1 MKFHAGW
8 SIAVVAA
15 ATLSAASLTAEAQ
28 DWPAKQPLRLVSP
41 FPPGATPE
49 TIGRPVF
56 DLVSKAI
63 GQTYVFENRVGA
75 GGTIGMG
82 TVARAEPDGYT
93 LLVNSSVH
101 TITPITYPNTK
112 YDALKDLVPV
122 APLAQFPNVLVT
134 PMARYKTIKE
144 LVDFGRANPGKLT
157 YGSGGVGASTH
168 LNAERLGLSAGFT
181 AVHVPFRGAPDALRE
196 IVGNRID
203 FYFSP
208 LASALPVIQGNEV
221 RALAVSSL
229 KASPYLPGV
238 PSTLEAGYPNSDY
251 LFWLA
256 VFAPLGTPQPIIDR
270 LNVEI
275 TKALGDPGVKAILA
289 KQGADLMP
297 YDRPGFA
304 KFLAD
309 DLKVQAEIV
318 KAAGIKPQG
327 SDAK

>member
-1 MKFHAGW
+1 MFLKAAL
-8 SIAVVAA
+8 AVAALAVSTTVAA
-15 ATLSAASLTAEAQ
+15 AQ
-28 DWPAKQPLRLVSP
+28 QWPTRQPLRLVSP

-49 TIGRPVF
+49 SIGRPVF
-56 DLVSKAI
+56 DIVSKAI

-82 TVARAEPDGYT
+82 TVARADPDGYT

-134 PMARYKTIKE
+134 PVARYKSIKE
-144 LVDFGRANPGKLT
+144 MVDFGKANPGKLT

-168 LNAERLGLSAGFT
+168 LNAERLALSAGFT

-251 LFWLA
+251 LFWLG
-256 VFAPLGTPQPIIDR
+256 VFAPAGTPQPIIDR
-270 LNVEI
+270 LYAEI
-275 TKALGDPGVKAILA
+275 TKAMADPSVKDVLA
-289 KQGADLMP
+289 KQGADPMP
-297 YDRPGFA
+297 YDRQAFA
-304 KFLAD
+304 KFLED

-318 KAAGIKPQG
+318 KAAGIKPVN
-327 SDAK
+327 

>member
-1 MKFHAGW
+1 MLLRALCSLALFAG
-8 SIAVVAA
+8 SAVAA
-15 ATLSAASLTAEAQ
+15 SAQ
-28 DWPAKQPLRLVSP
+28 DWPAKQPLRLISP

-49 TIGRPVF
+49 SVGRPVF
-56 DLVSKAI
+56 DVVAKAI

-112 YDALKDLVPV
+112 YDTLKDLVPII
-122 APLAQFPNVLVT
+122 PLAQFPNVLVT
-134 PMARYKTIKE
+134 HPSRYKTIKE
-144 LVDFGRANPGKLT
+144 MVDFGRAEAGKLT

-168 LNAERLGLSAGFT
+168 LNAELLGLSAGFK

-196 IVGNRID
+196 VVGNRLD

-229 KASPYLPGV
+229 KRSAYLPDV
-238 PSTLEAGYPNSDY
+238 PTTLEAGYPNSDY
-251 LFWLA
+251 LFWLG
-256 VFAPLGTPQPIIDR
+256 VFAPRGTPQPILDR
-270 LNVEI
+270 LHVEI
-275 TKALGDPGVKAILA
+275 RKAFDDANVKSVLA
-289 KQGADLMP
+289 KQGADPMLLDP
-297 YDRPGFA
+297 KAFDAFLREEIKTNA
-304 KFLAD
+304 K
-309 DLKVQAEIV
+309 IV
-318 KAAGIKPQG
+318 EAAGIKP
-327 SDAK
+327 AN

>member
-1 MKFHAGW
+1 MLLRALC
-8 SIAVVAA
+8 SLAVIASSDVAA
-15 ATLSAASLTAEAQ
+15 YAQ
-28 DWPAKQPLRLVSP
+28 DWPAKQPLRLISP

-49 TIGRPVF
+49 SVGRPVF
-56 DLVSKAI
+56 DVVAKAI

-112 YDALKDLVPV
+112 YGTLKDLVPV
-122 APLAQFPNVLVT
+122 IPLAQFPNVLVT
-134 PMARYKTIKE
+134 HPSRYKTIKE
-144 LVDFGRANPGKLT
+144 MVDAGRAEAGKLT

-168 LNAERLGLSAGFT
+168 LNAELLGLSAGFK

-196 IVGNRID
+196 VVGNRLD

-229 KASPYLPGV
+229 KRSAYLPDV
-238 PSTLEAGYPNSDY
+238 PTTLEAGYPNSDY
-251 LFWLA
+251 LFWLG
-256 VFAPLGTPQPIIDR
+256 VFAPRGTPQPILDR
-270 LNVEI
+270 LHVEI
-275 TKALGDPGVKAILA
+275 RKAFDDANVKSVLA
-289 KQGADLMP
+289 KQGADPMLLDP
-297 YDRPGFA
+297 KAFDAFLREEIKTNA
-304 KFLAD
+304 K
-309 DLKVQAEIV
+309 IV
-318 KAAGIKPQG
+318 EAAGIKP
-327 SDAK
+327 SN